1 MDFYGCKDTTFFYT
15 VKLLCIVWQYLVKK
29 LYFCSSFSYREMA
42 RKLSMEELHRMSVQ
56 EYKEAEK
63 LPLTVVLDNVRSQNN
78 IGSVFRTADA
88 FRVERICLCG
98 ICSTPP
104 HRDIHKTALGAEDSV
119 EWKYYEESVDCVREL
134 KAQGYKVYSIEQV
147 DDSVMLDRMPECMG
161 DKVAVVFGNEVEGVQ
176 EELLPLCDGSIE
188 IPQQGT
194 KHSLNVSCAAAIVLW
209 EMFKKLRIEN

>member
-1 MDFYGCKDTTFFYT
+1 
-15 VKLLCIVWQYLVKK
+15 
-29 LYFCSSFSYREMA
+29 
-42 RKLSMEELHRMSVQ
+42 MEELHRISVQ
-56 EYKEAEK
+56 EFKEAEK

-78 IGSVFRTADA
+78 IGSVFRTGDA

-119 EWKYYEESVDCVREL
+119 DWTYYEESIDCVREL
-134 KAQGYKVYSIEQV
+134 KGQGYKVYSIEQV
-147 DDSVMLDRMPECMG
+147 DDSVMLDSITGDMG
-161 DKVAVVFGNEVEGVQ
+161 DRIAVIFGNEVEGVQ

-194 KHSLNVSCAAAIVLW
+194 KQSLNVSCAAAIVLW
-209 EMFKKLRIEN
+209 EFFKILKK

>member
-1 MDFYGCKDTTFFYT
+1 
-15 VKLLCIVWQYLVKK
+15 
-29 LYFCSSFSYREMA
+29 MA
-42 RKLSMEELHRMSVQ
+42 RKLTMEELHRISVQ
-56 EYKEAEK
+56 EFKEAEK

-78 IGSVFRTADA
+78 IGSVFRTGDA

-104 HRDIHKTALGAEDSV
+104 HRDIHKTALGAEESV
-119 EWKYYEESVDCVREL
+119 DWKYYEESIDCVREL
-134 KAQGYKVYSIEQV
+134 KGQGYKVYSIEQV
-147 DDSVMLDRMPECMG
+147 DDSVMLDSITGDMG
-161 DKVAVVFGNEVEGVQ
+161 DRIAVIFGNEVEGVQ

-209 EMFKKLRIEN
+209 EFFKILKK